1 MQKPYD
7 RKKELICIIY
17 CPNCKGAVAA
27 CKESSVNVTA
37 EGEGDLYSPQN
48 FNEQAVGFV
57 ERGYKTGKVSE
68 IEAKK
73 VADVQ
78 AGKAIQAP
86 PITVCK
92 CKSTKD
98 LFFTNNKQT
107 NKQNEKNIRY
117 LPT

>member
-92 CKSTKD
+92 CK
-98 LFFTNNKQT
+98 
-107 NKQNEKNIRY
+107 KQN
-117 LPT
+117 T